1 MIPSNKE
8 IRTKLSQDQIQYVLL
23 NNKTYFKTADE
34 FIKLKKQ
41 FSPDSLL
48 EKFSLWM
55 EMVISPL
62 ITLTQLIFFNKVPDL
77 FTLLSIQKTVS
88 IWMSWF
94 QWKECQNTIREW
106 IKIIRAIGGPFISC
120 NDAEYHMFVYA
131 DGMQRVHDSLLH
143 SRISKERTKRL

>member
-34 FIKLKKQ
+34 FVKLKKQ
-41 FSPDSLL
+41 FSPDTLL
-48 EKFSLWM
+48 EKISLWM
-55 EMVISPL
+55 DMVVSPL
-62 ITLTQLIFFNKVPDL
+62 ITLIQLVFFNKIPDV
-77 FTLLSIQKTVS
+77 FTLLTVQKTVS
-88 IWMSWF
+88 IWLTWF
-94 QWKECQNTIREW
+94 EWKECQNTIREW

-131 DGMQRVHDSLLH
+131 DGMQRVHDSLLRT
-143 SRISKERTKRL
+143 SVSKERTKRL

>member
-1 MIPSNKE
+1 MIPSNKD
-8 IRTKLSQDQIQYVLL
+8 IRAKLTQDQIQYVLL

-41 FSPDSLL
+41 FSPDTLL
-48 EKFSLWM
+48 EKISLWM
-55 EMVISPL
+55 EMVISPF
-62 ITLTQLIFFNKVPDL
+62 ITLVQLIFFNKVPDL
-77 FTLLSIQKTVS
+77 FTILSIQKTVS
-88 IWMSWF
+88 IWLTWF

-131 DGMQRVHDSLLH
+131 DGMQRVHDSLLR
-143 SRISKERTKRL
+143 SSVSKKSTKRL